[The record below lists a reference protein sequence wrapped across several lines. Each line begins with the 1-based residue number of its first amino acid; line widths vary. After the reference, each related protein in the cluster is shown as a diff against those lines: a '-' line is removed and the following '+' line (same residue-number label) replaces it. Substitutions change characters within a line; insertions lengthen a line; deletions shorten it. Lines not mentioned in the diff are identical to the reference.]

1 MLQTTPF
8 SAKFSKKIKI
18 DVIVG
23 KSIGYYVFLIFFRYA
38 IVVIGIEEVEQ
49 FLADLIAYLPSL
61 FIGFV
66 IGFFGIRFANFVYDV
81 IYHALNLTKQKTAKI
96 IASGAKIVILF
107 FTLMAVLDK
116 IGIATE
122 ITNTILTGFI
132 AMLTIAGGLAFGL
145 GGKDIAH
152 EILESFRK

>member
-1 MLQTTPF
+1 MVQKTPF

-61 FIGFV
+61 FI
-66 IGFFGIRFANFVYDV
+66 
-81 IYHALNLTKQKTAKI
+81 
-96 IASGAKIVILF
+96 
-107 FTLMAVLDK
+107 
-116 IGIATE
+116 
-122 ITNTILTGFI
+122 
-132 AMLTIAGGLAFGL
+132 
-145 GGKDIAH
+145 
-152 EILESFRK
+152 